1 MTRIQAGLFG
11 LTLVLVTLTGP
22 ASAHHG
28 TNISYDHDKPLT
40 LSGTVTEFVWRN
52 PHAQLYLE
60 VKDANGVVHKWAS
73 ELNSPSVL
81 RRQGWT
87 RENFKPGDAIT
98 LTVFPAK
105 SGATVGVVDRT
116 KPIFVGGKEVV
127 RPNARNVD

>member
-1 MTRIQAGLFG
+1 MTWAQTRFFSV
-11 LTLVLVTLTGP
+11 TLVLAAAAGS

-28 TNISYDHDKPLT
+28 TNISYDHDRPLT
-40 LSGTVTEFVWRN
+40 ISGTVTEFVWRN

-60 VKDANGVVHKWAS
+60 VKDARGVAQKWAS

-87 RENFKPGDAIT
+87 RESFKPGDAIT

-116 KPIFVGGKEVV
+116 KAILVGDKEVI
-127 RPNARNVD
+127 RPLARNVD

>member
-1 MTRIQAGLFG
+1 MTRIRTGILG
-11 LTLVLVTLTGP
+11 VTLAFVTLTG
-22 ASAHHG
+22 AVSAHHG

-40 LSGTVTEFVWRN
+40 LTGTVTEFVWRN

-60 VKDANGVVHKWAS
+60 VKDTGGVAHQWAS

-87 RENFKPGDAIT
+87 REMFKPGHAIT

-116 KPIFVGGKEVV
+116 KPILVDGNEVV
-127 RPNARNVD
+127 RPIARNVD